1 MVPIASA
8 SPRTGGWPRLP
19 WGALAIVVLGV
30 AIQAMGQQICD
41 NSWLILFAERVY
53 EGATPYVDIT
63 DPNLPATWLIYMP
76 AVALAKASGLRAEA
90 FVVVEM
96 LALTLVSGLFTTRI
110 LRGGGLLADLDVP
123 AARAA
128 FLFASLI
135 VWGANFG
142 QREHF
147 AVLMLLPML
156 ALCAVRAAGA
166 PVPARDAILA
176 GALAAGAVCI
186 KPFYALPLGLPILA
200 VVSVRRAPRA
210 ALQPENFAAALA
222 AALYYAALPKL
233 TPAYFSLEMPQLVTV
248 YLAGR
253 YPLSAILTRPMVPYL
268 AAAFGI
274 LSVLLWRRR
283 DPRVLMLA
291 ASAAGFFA
299 TYVAQGKMS
308 FNHAL
313 PAIHLVVVAFGVEYA
328 RRRAQAPAEAAAF
341 LRRFAAPA
349 FALAPM
355 FGLIHLSLLGLE
367 TSPGLRETVA
377 RLAPARPAIGA
388 IVESFS
394 VAFPLV
400 RRLDGRWIGRAS
412 AIWGTDVGY
421 YLLAQPSTAPEQ
433 KRRIAAVIH
442 SQRAWL
448 AEDLARGAPD
458 VILVESA
465 ALRARELATPELAH
479 ALDGYRHAADAS
491 GVEIWLRAGA
501 AARNPNAAARS

>member
-1 MVPIASA
+1 MRALSA
-8 SPRTGGWPRLP
+8 RTP
-19 WGALAIVVLGV
+19 WGALAIIVLGV

-76 AVALAKASGLRAEA
+76 AVVLAKASGLRAEA
-90 FVVVEM
+90 FVVAEM
-96 LALTLVSGLFTTRI
+96 LALTLASGLFTTRI
-110 LRGGGLLADLDVP
+110 LRAGGLLADLDYG
-123 AARAA
+123 AARAV

-147 AVLMLLPML
+147 AVLFLLPML
-156 ALCAVRAAGA
+156 ALCAARAAGA
-166 PVPARDAILA
+166 PVAARDAILA
-176 GALAAGAVCI
+176 GVLAAAAVCI

-200 VVSVRRAPRA
+200 VIAVRRAPRA
-210 ALQPENFAAALA
+210 ALHPENFAAALA
-222 AALYYAALPKL
+222 AAFYYAAITKL
-233 TPAYFSLEMPQLVTV
+233 TPAYFSIEMPQLLTV

-253 YPLSAILTRPMVPYL
+253 YPLSVILTRPMVPYL
-268 AAAFGI
+268 ALAFGM
-274 LSVLLWRRR
+274 LAALLWRRR
-283 DPRVLMLA
+283 DPRVLMLT
-291 ASAAGFFA
+291 ASAAGFFI

-328 RRRAQAPAEAAAF
+328 RRRAEAPDAAAVF
-341 LRRFAAPA
+341 LRRFAAPI
-349 FALAPM
+349 FALAPV
-355 FGLIHLSLLGLE
+355 FGLIHLNLLGME
-367 TSPGLRETVA
+367 PYPGLRQAVA

-394 VAFPLV
+394 IAFPLV
-400 RRLDGRWIGRAS
+400 RRLDGRWVGRAS
-412 AIWGTDVGY
+412 AIWGTDVGFF
-421 YLLAQPSTAPEQ
+421 LLAQPSATPERKQ
-433 KRRIAAVIH
+433 RIAEVIH
-442 SQRAWL
+442 TQRAWL
-448 AEDLARGAPD
+448 AEDLARGRPD

-465 ALRARELATPELAH
+465 TLRARELATPELAH

-491 GVEIWLRAGA
+491 GVEIWLRAADLTPGG
-501 AARNPNAAARS
+501 RFTKF